1 MFRGKSK
8 RVHAE
13 GHGRGLVE
21 LLPWNCCCRD
31 GLLCVCF
38 CPSQETKAPLSSA
51 ALFPGITNLSSEEKR
66 WQRGKVDA
74 APFDYTLPLSDY
86 ILCSVTVLCTCP
98 RQAWTFRRKTP
109 NTWERVFL
117 VMLGYVEFQSLFAD
131 ARWRRELEKL
141 WRSVRFWWD
150 YDEFVVKHRSLKM
163 ENGERDRKLF
173 FEYRNFLFN
182 LSNEQW
188 IATKSSLVYI
198 TILLS
203 TLLYSISRD

>member
-21 LLPWNCCCRD
+21 LLPWNCCCPD

-66 WQRGKVDA
+66 WQRAKSM
-74 APFDYTLPLSDY
+74 PLRLITLSRYPIIFSVRLLYFVRVRDKRELSDERHR
-86 ILCSVTVLCTCP
+86 IHGNVCSWVCWVT
-98 RQAWTFRRKTP
+98 WSFRAY
-109 NTWERVFL
+109 L
-117 VMLGYVEFQSLFAD
+117 LD

-150 YDEFVVKHRSLKM
+150 YDEFEVKCRSQWKWRMASVIGSYFSNIEIFCLIF
-163 ENGERDRKLF
+163 RTSS
-173 FEYRNFLFN
+173 EYRRKVF
-182 LSNEQW
+182 
-188 IATKSSLVYI
+188 
-198 TILLS
+198 
-203 TLLYSISRD
+203 SIF